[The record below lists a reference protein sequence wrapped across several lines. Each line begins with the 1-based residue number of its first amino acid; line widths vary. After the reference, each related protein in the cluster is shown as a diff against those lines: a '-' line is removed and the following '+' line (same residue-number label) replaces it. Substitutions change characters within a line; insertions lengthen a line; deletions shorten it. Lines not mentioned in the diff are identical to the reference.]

1 MNLPMDSFAR
11 KIVGLKGWTPDEMA
25 NEVSGLDGVTIEEA
39 TRRVEEAQRQRLNR
53 IVGQKLRHAK
63 KRIDEKY

>member
-1 MNLPMDSFAR
+1 MKLPMDSFAR
-11 KIVGLKGWTPDEMA
+11 KIVCLKGWTPDEMA

-39 TRRVEEAQRQRLNR
+39 TRRVEEAQRQRMNR
-53 IVGQKLRHAK
+53 IVGQKVRHVK